1 MAIHVDED
9 NLKQGLLG
17 LVIALVEVVRDVLR
31 LQAVER
37 VDGGR
42 LTEEEVDRLGRA
54 LMDLD
59 EALEAIKEEHGINGS
74 VQAVRDGLDETV
86 GDVVD
91 RLVNPARW
99 GEQEETTR

>member
-1 MAIHVDED
+1 MAINVNED

-37 VDGGR
+37 VEGGR
-42 LTEEEVDRLGRA
+42 LTEQEVDRLGRA

-59 EALEAIKEEHGINGS
+59 EALEAIKEEHGIADS

-86 GDVVD
+86 DDVID

-99 GEQEETTR
+99 RQQEETTR